1 MRYAVLMI
9 VAGLFLGGV
18 VATLG
23 GCAGTDVDICKS
35 SGLCLAE
42 ASKPAEPAAK
52 VDPKKDEAA
61 EIEAKAKAEHAK
73 KKAKVKKTAAPAA
86 KEPPKQPLP
95 NPTPSKSTATTE
107 DGPPVPL
114 GNDR

>member
-23 GCAGTDVDICKS
+23 GCAGTDMDICKG

-42 ASKPAEPAAK
+42 TAKPAEPAAK
-52 VDPKKDEAA
+52 AEPKKDEAA

-73 KKAKVKKTAAPAA
+73 KKAKVKKPAAPPA

-95 NPTPSKSTATTE
+95 RVTE